1 MTEDDD
7 TGSSAGP
14 ILGALAII
22 VAVMIAI
29 WLFSVFSGPGPSLSD
44 EQQVARAAVGQ
55 NDALQRRDY
64 AAFRDFTCVGQHG
77 SETEFVERQDKSEAA
92 RGHRVLDDIGAVS
105 NSGDRAT
112 ADITYS
118 FEGDPEAE
126 EKVSMS
132 FVRED
137 DGWKVCSTGPS

>member
-7 TGSSAGP
+7 TGGSVGP

-22 VAVMIAI
+22 VAVLIAM
-29 WLFSVFSGPGPSLSD
+29 WLFSVFSGPGPGLSD

-64 AAFRDFTCVGQHG
+64 AAYRGYTCVARHG
-77 SETEFVERQDKSEAA
+77 TEAEFVERQDKSEAE
-92 RGHRVLDDIGAVS
+92 RGNRVLEDMGAVS
-105 NSGDRAT
+105 IAGDRAT
-112 ADITYS
+112 SEVTYS

-126 EKVSMS
+126 EKVPMS

-137 DGWKVCSTGPS
+137 GAWKVCSTGPS